1 MMSSTPAPLPR
12 IASPHPWLD
21 VTRAPVYVAC
31 IPHRVQYAELIEH
44 FQAVEA
50 FLRARPERYAYVSDF
65 SFVQSATATQ
75 RRIVADADK
84 RLQDFDK
91 QWLAGM
97 ALVAKSALMR
107 GAVTAVYWL
116 TPPVYPYRVFSN
128 LTEAIVWARNQ
139 LERPSKP

>member
-1 MMSSTPAPLPR
+1 MNAPAQRQL
-12 IASPHPWLD
+12 ISSPHPWLD
-21 VTRAPVYVAC
+21 TTRAPVYVAC
-31 IPHRVQYAELIEH
+31 IPQRVHDADLIAH

-50 FLRARPERYAYVSDF
+50 FLRERPERYAYVSDV

-97 ALVAKSALMR
+97 AIVAKSALMR

-116 TPPVYPYRVFSN
+116 SPPVYPYRVFSN